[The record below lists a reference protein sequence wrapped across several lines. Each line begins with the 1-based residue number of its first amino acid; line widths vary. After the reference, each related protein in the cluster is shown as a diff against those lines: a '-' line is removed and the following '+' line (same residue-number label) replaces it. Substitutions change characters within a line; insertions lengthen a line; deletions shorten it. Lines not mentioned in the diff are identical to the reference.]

1 MTSVLRR
8 PRLVYVL
15 AFAKATPTA
24 VEAIESTFGDMLRS
38 SMCVARG
45 YPWDVMAGAPEY
57 EGLGYSRLAT
67 EVTKTRLRLFQSMC
81 VSRFA
86 SENDLG
92 RAMTYLAQRWCGA
105 STPVNML
112 HADDLRL
119 LLPRNGA
126 AP

>member
-1 MTSVLRR
+1 MS
-8 PRLVYVL
+8 
-15 AFAKATPTA
+15 
-24 VEAIESTFGDMLRS
+24 
-38 SMCVARG
+38 VARG
-45 YPWDVMAGAPEY
+45 YPWAVMAGAPEY

-67 EVTKTRLRLFQSMC
+67 EVTKAMR
-81 VSRFA
+81 VSHFT

-92 RAMTYLAQRWCGA
+92 HAMTYLAQLKCGA

-119 LLPRNGA
+119 LLPLNGA